1 MKIKWY
7 GHSAFRMTS
16 NQGVKV
22 IADPYEP
29 GAFGGLSY
37 GKISDPADIV
47 LTSHDHADHNDAK
60 GIAGSPEIV
69 KGAGSKTLKGISIK
83 GIATFHDPSKGSE
96 RGGNVIFNL
105 SVDEMQVC
113 HLGDLGHTLTD
124 KQVSD
129 IGPVDILLIPVGGY
143 YTIDHKEASRV
154 AEQIKPKILIPMHFK
169 TSKCSFPIAPVDD
182 FLKGKKNVKQ
192 PKTSEV
198 EFSKATLPK
207 QMEIVV
213 LEHALWE

>member
-7 GHSAFRMTS
+7 GHSAFRIVS
-16 NQGVKV
+16 NQGVKI

-29 GAFGGLSY
+29 GALGGLSY
-37 GKISDPADIV
+37 GKISDSADIV

-60 GIAGSPEIV
+60 GLPGSPEVV
-69 KGAGSKTLKGISIK
+69 KGAGSKTVKGISIK
-83 GIATFHDPSKGSE
+83 GIPTFHDPSKGSE
-96 RGGNVIFNL
+96 RGANVIFNL
-105 SVDEMQVC
+105 SVDGMQVC

-143 YTIDHKEASRV
+143 YTIDHKEAIRV
-154 AEQIKPKILIPMHFK
+154 AEQIKPKVLIPMHFK
-169 TSKCSFPIAPVDD
+169 TSKCTFPIAPVDD

-198 EFSKATLPK
+198 EFSKTALPK

-213 LEHALWE
+213 LEHAL